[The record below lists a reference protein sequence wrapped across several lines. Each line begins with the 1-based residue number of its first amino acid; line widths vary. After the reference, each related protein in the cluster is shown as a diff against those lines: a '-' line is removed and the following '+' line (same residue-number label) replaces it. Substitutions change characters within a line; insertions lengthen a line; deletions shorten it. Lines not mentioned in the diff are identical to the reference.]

1 MLLAGACVEAMR
13 EFAVERRQRREA
25 LVQTALGKLR
35 FGLVQE
41 MFANWR
47 ILPSRRLPRR
57 RRLTRMSTSGG
68 ASTCSQRC

>member
-41 MFANWR
+41 MFTNWR
-47 ILPSRRLPRR
+47 ITQQATAEKAAADAYEYERR
-57 RRLTRMSTSGG
+57 RVDVQS
-68 ASTCSQRC
+68 RC